1 MKRVMCALLAL
12 TLALC
17 LAACGDGGTD
27 KAAADSAANSQFK
40 SDDAL
45 YDMGWAEEPAAAP
58 EAAGPALTGDSRPPQ
73 TNAKM
78 VYTADLWLET
88 KSFDSACQALE
99 QIVEDLGGYFENQS
113 RELGG
118 SFRSLSAT
126 VRVPSDSFQAFLDQA
141 GAAAHVTRQE
151 KNADNISE
159 AYYDTES
166 RLATQRTKLERLQT
180 LLAQAESMEDI
191 IALESAISDT
201 ELWIEQLTGSL
212 RKYDSLVDYATV
224 TLYLQEVYR
233 LSTDQETPQ
242 TFPQRLGAA
251 FAAGWERG
259 VEGLEDFTVGLARN
273 WMSVVILAAAIAAAA
288 VCLRRRSA
296 RRRGKTPPPPQ
307 KPPQEPPQD
316 PRS

>member
-1 MKRVMCALLAL
+1 M
-12 TLALC
+12 
-17 LAACGDGGTD
+17 
-27 KAAADSAANSQFK
+27 
-40 SDDAL
+40 
-45 YDMGWAEEPAAAP
+45 
-58 EAAGPALTGDSRPPQ
+58 
-73 TNAKM
+73 
-78 VYTADLWLET
+78 
-88 KSFDSACQALE
+88 
-99 QIVEDLGGYFENQS
+99 EDLGGYFENQS

-166 RLATQRTKLERLQT
+166 RLTTQRTKLERLQT

-242 TFPQRLGAA
+242 TFGQRLGAA

-273 WMSVVILAAAIAAAA
+273 WMAVVILAAAIAAAA
-288 VCLRRRSA
+288 GCLRRRSA
-296 RRRGKTPPPPQ
+296 ARRGKTPPPPQ
-307 KPPQEPPQD
+307 EPPQEPPQD